1 MENIKEKIRKV
12 ELLKAKGKDLLNE
25 LLVLYNV
32 SDSTELPVTVLDVS
46 NYKTEYA
53 EPTPFKGKL
62 YEITDYPVF
71 WVRSEVT
78 GNEYELYWHQVVE
91 LGGKAEYYS

>member
-1 MENIKEKIRKV
+1 MENIKEKIRQI

-32 SDSTELPVTVLDVS
+32 SDSTELPVTVLDVG
-46 NYKTEYA
+46 NYKAEYA

-71 WVRSEVT
+71 WVRSEAT
-78 GNEYELYWHQVVE
+78 GNEYELYSNQIVE

>member
-1 MENIKEKIRKV
+1 MENIKEKIRQV

-62 YEITDYPVF
+62 AGVPRCT
-71 WVRSEVT
+71 
-78 GNEYELYWHQVVE
+78 ELSKTVPSTNVPW
-91 LGGKAEYYS
+91 